1 MGSHPLHQDWPSPSI
16 LDRCRIQYY
25 YRSELSAQSST
36 GKTCQTRNRIWGK
49 VNPKRSMDSFSPNST
64 DSPDRGPP
72 ATEIQSWLDRSLENP
87 GRLLDP
93 KALDTTSVPAV

>member
-1 MGSHPLHQDWPSPSI
+1 
-16 LDRCRIQYY
+16 
-25 YRSELSAQSST
+25 
-36 GKTCQTRNRIWGK
+36 
-49 VNPKRSMDSFSPNST
+49 MDSFSPNST